1 MIKKNL
7 ISEGEKKE
15 MDIWKVKD
23 KEVTFNYS
31 STNNNKR
38 NRTK

>member
-31 STNNNKR
+31 STNNIKR